1 MHSRQNQHSHEVRE
15 DDSLLSLHSLYSGLQ
30 WAIIWTIGWFPAGVL
45 LSRFYDIKRS
55 LNPEFYAEYPRQWWS
70 TLTGLTVTFAIGALI
85 GGFIAGLLLY
95 RILDRKQLTL
105 GMTGVLFVFT
115 WALFWMAL
123 LGILTIDIQGMG
135 MSDDT
140 IFIAMYILSP
150 VFAASMSY
158 FVLYFIKKKYD
169 LQITKK
175 QNITLGLYWAG
186 CAVLGLI
193 VMSVSGDI
201 LTEVL
206 LGGV

>member
-1 MHSRQNQHSHEVRE
+1 
-15 DDSLLSLHSLYSGLQ
+15 
-30 WAIIWTIGWFPAGVL
+30 
-45 LSRFYDIKRS
+45 
-55 LNPEFYAEYPRQWWS
+55 
-70 TLTGLTVTFAIGALI
+70 
-85 GGFIAGLLLY
+85 
-95 RILDRKQLTL
+95 
-105 GMTGVLFVFT
+105 
-115 WALFWMAL
+115 
-123 LGILTIDIQGMG
+123 MG
-135 MSDDT
+135 MSDDM

-150 VFAASMSY
+150 AYAAVMSY
-158 FVLYFIKKKYD
+158 FVLYFFEKKYD